1 MSGLKQLR
9 SRIKSI
15 KTTKKITKA
24 MQLVS
29 SSKFRK
35 IKPKLTDS
43 APYINT
49 LRHIIED
56 IASSDNLHSLS
67 QEELKFFSD
76 DVISKPDLLVVVTS
90 ERGLCGG
97 FNASIIRKVK
107 ADIADLEASGSTVK
121 LMIIGKKGY
130 DALKGK
136 YSEYING
143 YYRILGE
150 NFENFVNRI
159 KQKIVDMVENDEIDS
174 CYLYFNKFKNAMMQS
189 VVREKLLPI
198 AFPAKTPKNPITYEY
213 EGNSLVF
220 KLINLYIK
228 GEINFILL
236 NSRASEEG
244 ARMTAMDNAT
254 KNAKEI
260 IKKLTLQLNRS
271 RQATITRE
279 LTEII
284 AGSESM

>member
-43 APYINT
+43 VPYIST

-56 IASSDNLHSLS
+56 IASSDSLHNLS
-67 QEELKFFSD
+67 QEELKFFND

-107 ADIADLEASGSTVK
+107 TDIAALEASGSTVK

-136 YSEYING
+136 YSEYIHG

-150 NFENFVNRI
+150 NFETFVNRI

-198 AFPAKTPKNPITYEY
+198 AFPVKTPKNPITYEY

-220 KLINLYIK
+220 KLIHLYIK

-284 AGSESM
+284 AGSESI

>member
-15 KTTKKITKA
+15 KTTQKITKA

-29 SSKFRK
+29 SAKFRK

-43 APYINT
+43 MPYVET
-49 LRHIIED
+49 LRHIIEGV
-56 IASSDNLHSLS
+56 ASSDNLRNLS
-67 QEELKFFSD
+67 KEELKFFAR
-76 DVISKPDLLVVVTS
+76 DVKSTPDLLVVITS

-107 ADIADLEASGSTVK
+107 ADIAALQAIGSSVK
-121 LMIIGKKGY
+121 LLIIGKKGY

-136 YSEYING
+136 YAQYIHG
-143 YYRILGE
+143 YHRVLGE
-150 NFENFVNRI
+150 NVENVVNVI
-159 KQKIVDMVENDEIDS
+159 KHKVIDMVENNEIDS
-174 CYLYFNKFKNAMMQS
+174 CYVYFNKFKNAMMQS

-198 AFPAKTPKNPITYEY
+198 ASSVNTAKNPVSYEY

-220 KLINLYIK
+220 KLIHLYIQ
-228 GEINFILL
+228 GELNFSLL

-254 KNAKEI
+254 KNATEI
-260 IKKLTLQLNRS
+260 VKKLTLELNRS
-271 RQATITRE
+271 RQATITKE

-284 AGSESM
+284 AGSESL

>member
-1 MSGLKQLR
+1 
-9 SRIKSI
+9 
-15 KTTKKITKA
+15 
-24 MQLVS
+24 MQMVS

-43 APYINT
+43 MPYIDM

-56 IASSDNLHSLS
+56 IASSDNLHNLS
-67 QEELKFFSD
+67 KEELKFFNTD
-76 DVISKPDLLVVVTS
+76 TISKPDLLVVITS

-97 FNASIIRKVK
+97 FNASIVRKVK
-107 ADIADLEASGSTVK
+107 ADILALEEKGSSVK
-121 LMIIGKKGY
+121 LIIIGKKGY

-136 YSEYING
+136 YSDYIHA
-143 YYRILGE
+143 YYRILGDG
-150 NFENFVNRI
+150 FENFVNRI
-159 KQKIVDMVENDEIDS
+159 KQKILDIVENDEIDTW
-174 CYLYFNKFKNAMMQS
+174 YLYFNKFKNAMMQS
-189 VVREKLLPI
+189 VVKEQLLPI
-198 AFPAKTPKNPITYEY
+198 VLPSKMSHSSKTYEY
-213 EGNSLVF
+213 EGDSLVF
-220 KLINLYIK
+220 KLIHLYIK
-228 GEINFILL
+228 GEINFSLL

-254 KNAKEI
+254 KNAKDI